1 MTTKTK
7 VKPKELYRTNVDRA
21 LIVLDAETQTRP
33 GGTDP
38 EIAAEYAASRA
49 AGRWDWTTE
58 PAVLFQDKHGSDDPA
73 DWRYYP
79 GDAHHRL
86 TGCEDDHIYAI
97 VYEGTA
103 RDARF
108 YSLTQANKSHG
119 LRLSKDDRRYHAR
132 LLLTDPEWVK
142 MSDRV
147 IAEHVGLSHPTI
159 GKIREA
165 LEDDGTIEPSTD
177 RTGAD
182 GKTRKEPE
190 SDFQIGDWVQGRLIT
205 GNATTE
211 GYITSIGR
219 KNLKLMRDGKPFV
232 VLAADAKLLCRL
244 PEEVRPYA
252 KHFGAKRF
260 DLALRI
266 LSEVWGDR
274 STYGLSS
281 TKLFLYEEYHGWQ
294 IERGVNDDEEGK
306 VWHLAIVHPEYGGL
320 LQAKVTHGA
329 TIEFPLSKTMAE
341 AAIDLI
347 ESVFAQIPINPVESG
362 RVKMEILPVDEA
374 AQRSASK
381 PEATARP
388 SGEVQRELKEVD
400 NSELDKKRPNEY
412 PETADEVTM
421 RLRLLIG
428 QVDLEDVVKLLCEKH
443 GAGDVAIDAVC
454 RSMED
459 LRQFE
464 MVGQFV
470 VENAEQDIFVEA
482 FGWKYL
488 ADVLTEVSP
497 PKHMTGSREFLLRG
511 VYLQMGK
518 EKFAEWLKCEELIQ
532 PAIALLNPAPKAT
545 KTTGRK
551 KAA

>member
-1 MTTKTK
+1 MSTKTK
-7 VKPKELYRTNVDRA
+7 AKTAELYRTNVDRA
-21 LIVLDAETQTRP
+21 QIVLDAETQTRP
-33 GGTDP
+33 GGTEP

-49 AGRWDWTTE
+49 AGLWDWTTA
-58 PAVLFQDKHGSDDPA
+58 PAILFQDKHGSDDPA

-86 TGCEDDHIYAI
+86 TGCEDEAIYAI

-147 IAEHVGLSHPTI
+147 IADHVGLSHPTI

-165 LEDDGTIEPSTD
+165 LEDDGTIAASTD

-182 GKTRKEPE
+182 GKTRKGVE
-190 SDFQIGDWVQGRLIT
+190 SDFQIGDWIQGQVIT
-205 GNATTE
+205 GNSTTE
-211 GYITSIGR
+211 GYLVSIGR

-232 VLAADAKLLCRL
+232 VLAADAKMLCRL
-244 PEEVRPYA
+244 PEEVQPYA
-252 KHFGAKRF
+252 KFFGAKRF
-260 DLALRI
+260 DLAVQVLKD
-266 LSEVWGDR
+266 VWDDR
-274 STYGLSS
+274 ALHHLTS
-281 TKLFLYEEYHGWQ
+281 TKLFQYQDYHGWQ
-294 IERGVNDDEEGK
+294 IERGMNDDEEGK

-347 ESVFAQIPINPVESG
+347 ESVFAQIPINPVEAG
-362 RVKMEILPVDEA
+362 RTQVVNLPVDEA
-374 AQRSASK
+374 AQMDASK
-381 PEATARP
+381 PEATERP

-400 NSELDKKRPNEY
+400 NSELDKKRPNAL

-470 VENAEQDIFVEA
+470 VENAEQDTFVEV
-482 FGWKYL
+482 FGWKNM
-488 ADVLTEVSP
+488 ADALTEIPP
-497 PKHMTGSREFLLRG
+497 PKHQPGCHDYLLRG
-511 VYLQMGK
+511 IYQQMGA
-518 EKFAEWLKCEELIQ
+518 EGFAKWLKTEELIQ
-532 PAIALLNPAPKAT
+532 PAIMTLLKTPKS
-545 KTTGRK
+545 TGRK

>member
-7 VKPKELYRTNVDRA
+7 AKTAELYKTNVDRA
-21 LIVLDAETQTRP
+21 QIVLDAETQTRP
-33 GGTDP
+33 GGTEP

-49 AGRWDWTTE
+49 AGLWDWTTA
-58 PAVLFQDKHGSDDPA
+58 PAILFQDKHGSDDPA

-86 TGCEDDHIYAI
+86 TGCEDEAIYAI

-147 IAEHVGLSHPTI
+147 IADHVGLSHPTI

-165 LEDDGTIEPSTD
+165 LEDDGTIAASTD

-182 GKTRKEPE
+182 GKTRKGVE
-190 SDFQIGDWVQGRLIT
+190 SDFQIGDWIQGKLIT

-211 GYITSIGR
+211 GYVTSIGR

-232 VLAADAKLLCRL
+232 VLAADAKMLCRL
-244 PEEVRPYA
+244 PEEVQPYA
-252 KHFGAKRF
+252 KFFGAKRF
-260 DLALRI
+260 DLAVQVLKD
-266 LSEVWGDR
+266 VWDDR
-274 STYGLSS
+274 ALHHLTS
-281 TKLFLYEEYHGWQ
+281 TKLFRYETYKGWQ
-294 IERGVNDDEEGK
+294 IERGENDDEGT

-320 LQAKVTHGA
+320 LQAKVTHEA
-329 TIEFPLSKTMAE
+329 TIGFPLSKTVAE

-347 ESVFAQIPINPVESG
+347 ESVFGQIPINPVESG
-362 RVKMEILPVDEA
+362 RIQLEILPLDEA
-374 AQRSASK
+374 AQMDASK
-381 PEATARP
+381 PEATERP

-400 NSELDKKRPNEY
+400 NSELDKKKPNAL

-428 QVDLEDVVKLLCEKH
+428 QVEPEIAARLMAEKYGAEELGQSIAKTLNDTCLKEFADGLCGQLAIHRFVNAFEWEFL
-443 GAGDVAIDAVC
+443 AGVITDADEGIEPPEAW
-454 RSMED
+454 SWASH
-459 LRQFE
+459 LT
-464 MVGQFV
+464 
-470 VENAEQDIFVEA
+470 DIYRNIGEEA
-482 FGWKYL
+482 FAKILGGNDLYK
-488 ADVLTEVSP
+488 
-497 PKHMTGSREFLLRG
+497 G
-511 VYLQMGK
+511 
-518 EKFAEWLKCEELIQ
+518 
-532 PAIALLNPAPKAT
+532 AIALLNPTPKAT

>member
-21 LIVLDAETQTRP
+21 LIVLDADTQTRP

-38 EIAAEYAASRA
+38 EIAAEYTASRA
-49 AGRWDWTTE
+49 AGLWDWTTE
-58 PAVLFQDKHGSDDPA
+58 PAILFQDKHGSDDPS

-147 IAEHVGLSHPTI
+147 IADHVGLSHPTI

-182 GKTRKEPE
+182 GKVRKEPE
-190 SDFQIGDWVQGRLIT
+190 SNLQIGDWVQGQVIT
-205 GNATTE
+205 GNSTTE
-211 GYITSIGR
+211 GYITNIGR
-219 KNLKLMRDGKPFV
+219 KNLKLMRDGKSFA

-244 PEEVRPYA
+244 PEEVQPYA

-260 DLALRI
+260 DLALQV
-266 LSEVWGDR
+266 LGEVWGDR
-274 STYGLSS
+274 STFGLSS
-281 TKLFLYEEYHGWQ
+281 TKLFRYENYHGWQ
-294 IERGVNDDEEGK
+294 IERGEHDEAGT

-320 LQAKVTHGA
+320 LQANVGHG
-329 TIEFPLSKTMAE
+329 TSIEFPLSKTMAE

-362 RVKMEILPVDEA
+362 RVQLEILPVDEA
-374 AQRSASK
+374 AQMDASK
-381 PEATARP
+381 PEATERP

-459 LRQFE
+459 IKQFR

-470 VENAEQDIFVEA
+470 IENAEQDALVEI
-482 FGWKYL
+482 FGWKNM
-488 ADVLTEVSP
+488 ADTLTEIAP
-497 PKHMTGSREFLLRG
+497 PKHQPGCHDYLLRG
-511 VYLQMGK
+511 IYQQMGP
-518 EKFAEWLKCEELIQ
+518 EKFVQWLKTEELIQ
-532 PAIALLNPAPKAT
+532 PSIMALLKTPKA
-545 KTTGRK
+545 TGRK